1 MFHVSQLLGRF
12 AIKPYK
18 LFSVPYGRI
27 EVKDLSHNHIKL
39 LEKVFFL
46 ARQ

>member
-18 LFSVPYGRI
+18 LLSVQYRKI
-27 EVKDLSHNHIKL
+27 ELKDLSHNH
-39 LEKVFFL
+39 
-46 ARQ
+46 